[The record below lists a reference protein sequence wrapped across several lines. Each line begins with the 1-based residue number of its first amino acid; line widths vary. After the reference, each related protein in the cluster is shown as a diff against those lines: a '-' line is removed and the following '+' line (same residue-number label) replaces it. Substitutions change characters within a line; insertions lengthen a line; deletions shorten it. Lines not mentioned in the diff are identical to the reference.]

1 MAVIKL
7 PDGSKREVADGSS
20 VMQVA
25 ESIGRGLAKA
35 AVVGK
40 VDGKVVDLSSKID
53 GGEHELSIL
62 TDRDPQ
68 ALLVLRHSAA
78 HVMAEA
84 IQRLWPQAQL
94 AYGPALETG
103 FYYDIALDAAISA
116 NDFAR
121 IEAEMEKIV
130 AENRPFNRY
139 ELDVNSGMDRLQKE
153 NNKYKVD
160 NARRAIEGGSKCLS
174 WYVTGEKDKNWEDLC
189 MGPHVPSTG
198 KVKAFKVMSVAQS
211 HWHGDVAS
219 DKFQRVYGT
228 AFLDKKHLEEHMKR
242 LDEAKKRDHRVIGP
256 QLGLF
261 AIDDAVGQGLIL
273 WKPKGAVIRQELQDF
288 ISQHLRR
295 QGYHQVFTPHIG
307 RLGLY

>member
-7 PDGSKREVADGSS
+7 PDDSKRDVPDGST

-35 AVVGK
+35 AVAGR

-62 TDRDPQ
+62 TDRDPE

-103 FYYDIALDAAISA
+103 FYYDIALTDPISA

-130 AENRPFNRY
+130 AENRPFTRY
-139 ELDVNSGMDRLQKE
+139 
-153 NNKYKVD
+153 
-160 NARRAIEGGSKCLS
+160 
-174 WYVTGEKDKNWEDLC
+174 DL
-189 MGPHVPSTG
+189 PP
-198 KVKAFKVMSVAQS
+198 
-211 HWHGDVAS
+211 
-219 DKFQRVYGT
+219 
-228 AFLDKKHLEEHMKR
+228 
-242 LDEAKKRDHRVIGP
+242 
-256 QLGLF
+256 
-261 AIDDAVGQGLIL
+261 GQGM
-273 WKPKGAVIRQELQDF
+273 E
-288 ISQHLRR
+288 
-295 QGYHQVFTPHIG
+295 
-307 RLGLY
+307 RLKNEG